1 LRIEGSWL
9 RGIQCEAEKKGSRGR
24 ALPDEKS
31 DRISMKILV
40 VGSGGR
46 EHALIWKLAQ
56 SPKVSRLYA
65 APGNA
70 GMAAQARPI
79 EISVTDVSALTD
91 FAQREGIGLTVVG
104 PELPLTLGIVDRFEE
119 RGLPIFGASQ
129 RAARLEGSKVFAKE
143 LMKKYGI
150 PTASSSTFTAAKDAL
165 QYLERVGVPIVVKAD
180 GLAAGKGVIVCQTES
195 EAKSAISSIMEE
207 RVFGQ
212 AGDQVIL
219 EECLSGEEVSYL
231 ALTDGKTILPLAS
244 SQDHKRV
251 FDKDQGPNTGGM
263 GAYSPAPI
271 VTPEIEAKVMEQVI
285 RPTISAMA
293 DEGCPYKGVL
303 YAGLM
308 IQNGIP
314 RVLEFNARFGDP
326 ETQPLLMR
334 MESDL
339 LPLLQA
345 TIEGNLATSSIRW
358 REEAAVCVVMASA
371 GYPDSYEKGK
381 PIEGLDRVSQM
392 RDVMAFHA
400 GTALKEGK
408 IVTSGGRVLGVTA
421 LGKGIKEAIDRAYQ
435 AVGQIHWEG
444 AHYRKDIGYRALQR
458 L

>member
-1 LRIEGSWL
+1 
-9 RGIQCEAEKKGSRGR
+9 
-24 ALPDEKS
+24 
-31 DRISMKILV
+31 MKVLV

-56 SPKVSRLYA
+56 SPEVTALYA

-70 GMAAQARPI
+70 GMAAQARLIDIP
-79 EISVTDVSALTD
+79 VTDISALAD
-91 FAQREGIGLTVVG
+91 LAQRERIGLTVVG
-104 PELPLTLGIVDRFEE
+104 PELPLTLGIVDEFQE
-119 RGLPIFGASQ
+119 RGLVIFGATQ
-129 RAARLEGSKVFAKE
+129 RAAQIEGSKVFAKD

-150 PTASSSTFTAAKDAL
+150 PTASFATFTAAKDAL
-165 QYLERVGVPIVVKAD
+165 QYLERVGTPIVVKAD

-195 EAKSAISSIMEE
+195 EARSAISSIMEE
-207 RVFGQ
+207 RIFGE
-212 AGDQVIL
+212 AGSQLIL
-219 EECLSGEEVSYL
+219 EECLFGEEVSYL
-231 ALTDGKTILPLAS
+231 ALTDGEAILPLAS

-251 FDKDQGPNTGGM
+251 FDGDQGPNTGGM

-271 VTPEIEAKVMEQVI
+271 VTPEMEAKILDQVI

-293 DEGCPYKGVL
+293 DEGRAYKGVL

-308 IQNGIP
+308 IQDGQP

-339 LPLLQA
+339 LPLLSA
-345 TIEGNLATSSIRW
+345 TIEGTLAKRSIRW
-358 REEAAVCVVMASA
+358 REEAAVCVVMASG
-371 GYPDSYEKGK
+371 GYPDSYGKGK
-381 PIEGLDRVSQM
+381 PIAGLDRVGRM
-392 RDVMAFHA
+392 KDVMAFHA

-435 AVGQIHWEG
+435 AVDQIHWEG

>member
-1 LRIEGSWL
+1 
-9 RGIQCEAEKKGSRGR
+9 
-24 ALPDEKS
+24 
-31 DRISMKILV
+31 MKVLV

-56 SPKVSRLYA
+56 SPGVTALYA

-70 GMAAQARPI
+70 GMAAQARLIDIP
-79 EISVTDVSALTD
+79 VTDISALAD
-91 FAQREGIGLTVVG
+91 LAQRERIGLTVVG
-104 PELPLTLGIVDRFEE
+104 PELPLTLGIVDQFQQ
-119 RGLPIFGASQ
+119 RGLFIFGATQ
-129 RAARLEGSKVFAKE
+129 RAAQLEGSKVFAKD
-143 LMKKYGI
+143 LMKRYGI
-150 PTASSSTFTAAKDAL
+150 PTASFAAFTAAKDAL
-165 QYLERVGVPIVVKAD
+165 QYLESVGTPIVVKAD

-195 EAKSAISSIMEE
+195 EARSAIFSIMEE
-207 RVFGQ
+207 RIFGE
-212 AGDQVIL
+212 AGSQLIL

-231 ALTDGKTILPLAS
+231 ALTDGEAILPLAS
-244 SQDHKRV
+244 SQDHKRI
-251 FDKDQGPNTGGM
+251 FDGNQGPNTGGM

-271 VTPEIEAKVMEQVI
+271 VTPEMEAKILDQVI

-293 DEGCPYKGVL
+293 ADGRAYKGVL

-308 IQNGIP
+308 IQDGQP

-339 LPLLQA
+339 LPLLLA
-345 TIEGNLATSSIRW
+345 TIEGTLAKRSIQW
-358 REEAAVCVVMASA
+358 REEAAVCVVMASG

-381 PIEGLDRVSQM
+381 PIDGLDRVGRM
-392 RDVMAFHA
+392 KDAMAFHA
-400 GTALKEGK
+400 GTALEEGK
-408 IVTSGGRVLGVTA
+408 IVTWGGRVLGVTA

-444 AHYRKDIGYRALQR
+444 VHYRKDIGYRALRR

>member
-1 LRIEGSWL
+1 MET
-9 RGIQCEAEKKGSRGR
+9 
-24 ALPDEKS
+24 
-31 DRISMKILV
+31 KIL
-40 VGSGGR
+40 
-46 EHALIWKLAQ
+46 K
-56 SPKVSRLYA
+56 
-65 APGNA
+65 
-70 GMAAQARPI
+70 
-79 EISVTDVSALTD
+79 
-91 FAQREGIGLTVVG
+91 
-104 PELPLTLGIVDRFEE
+104 
-119 RGLPIFGASQ
+119 
-129 RAARLEGSKVFAKE
+129 
-143 LMKKYGI
+143 
-150 PTASSSTFTAAKDAL
+150 
-165 QYLERVGVPIVVKAD
+165 
-180 GLAAGKGVIVCQTES
+180 
-195 EAKSAISSIMEE
+195 
-207 RVFGQ
+207 
-212 AGDQVIL
+212 
-219 EECLSGEEVSYL
+219 
-231 ALTDGKTILPLAS
+231 
-244 SQDHKRV
+244 
-251 FDKDQGPNTGGM
+251 
-263 GAYSPAPI
+263 
-271 VTPEIEAKVMEQVI
+271 QVI
-285 RPTISAMA
+285 RPTIFAMA
-293 DEGCPYKGVL
+293 DVGCPYKGVL

-308 IQNGIP
+308 IQNGVP

-345 TIEGNLATSSIRW
+345 TIEGNLATSSIQW

-421 LGKGIKEAIDRAYQ
+421 LGKGIKEATDRAYQ

>member
-1 LRIEGSWL
+1 
-9 RGIQCEAEKKGSRGR
+9 
-24 ALPDEKS
+24 
-31 DRISMKILV
+31 MKVLV

-56 SPKVSRLYA
+56 SPEVTALYA

-70 GMAAQARPI
+70 GMAAQARLIDIP
-79 EISVTDVSALTD
+79 VTDISALAD
-91 FAQREGIGLTVVG
+91 FTQSEGIGLTVVG
-104 PELPLTLGIVDRFEE
+104 PELPLTLGIVDQFQE
-119 RGLPIFGASQ
+119 RGLVIFGATQ
-129 RAARLEGSKVFAKE
+129 RAAQLEGSKVFAKD
-143 LMKKYGI
+143 LMEKYGI
-150 PTASSSTFTAAKDAL
+150 PTASFAIFTAAKDAL
-165 QYLERVGVPIVVKAD
+165 QYLESVGTPIVVKAD

-195 EAKSAISSIMEE
+195 EARSAISSIMEE
-207 RVFGQ
+207 RIFGE
-212 AGDQVIL
+212 AGSQLIL

-231 ALTDGKTILPLAS
+231 ALTDGEAILPLAS

-251 FDKDQGPNTGGM
+251 FDGDQGPNTGGM

-271 VTPEIEAKVMEQVI
+271 VTPEMEAKILKQVI

-293 DEGCPYKGVL
+293 DEGRAYKGVL

-308 IQNGIP
+308 IQDGQP

-345 TIEGNLATSSIRW
+345 TIEGTLAKESIRW
-358 REEAAVCVVMASA
+358 REEAAVCVVMASG

-381 PIEGLDRVSQM
+381 PIEGLDRVGQM
-392 RDVMAFHA
+392 KDVMAFHA

-421 LGKGIKEAIDRAYQ
+421 LGKGIKQAIDRAYQ
-435 AVGQIHWEG
+435 AVDQIHWEG
-444 AHYRKDIGYRALQR
+444 VHYRKDIGFRALQR

>member
-1 LRIEGSWL
+1 
-9 RGIQCEAEKKGSRGR
+9 
-24 ALPDEKS
+24 
-31 DRISMKILV
+31 MKVLV

-46 EHALIWKLAQ
+46 EHALIWKLAE
-56 SPKVSRLYA
+56 SPEVTGLYA

-70 GMAAQARPI
+70 GMAALARLIDIP
-79 EISVTDVSALTD
+79 VTNLPALAD

-104 PELPLTLGIVDRFEE
+104 PELPLTLGIVDQFQR
-119 RGLPIFGASQ
+119 RGLAIFGATQ
-129 RAARLEGSKVFAKE
+129 RAAQLEGSKVFAKD

-150 PTASSSTFTAAKDAL
+150 PTASFATFTAATDAL
-165 QYLERVGVPIVVKAD
+165 QYLERVGTPIVVKAD
-180 GLAAGKGVIVCQTES
+180 GLAAGKGVVVCQTES
-195 EAKSAISSIMEE
+195 EARSAISSIIEE
-207 RVFGQ
+207 RIFGE
-212 AGDQVIL
+212 AGNQVIL

-231 ALTDGKTILPLAS
+231 ALTDGEAILPLAS

-251 FDKDQGPNTGGM
+251 FDGDQGPNTGGM

-271 VTPEIEAKVMEQVI
+271 VTPEMEAKILEQVI

-293 DEGCPYKGVL
+293 QEGCPYKGVL

-308 IQNGIP
+308 IQDGQP

-339 LPLLQA
+339 LPLLRA
-345 TIEGNLATSSIRW
+345 TIEGNLAKWSIQW
-358 REEAAVCVVMASA
+358 REEAAVCVVMASG
-371 GYPDSYEKGK
+371 GYPDSYERGK
-381 PIEGLDRVSQM
+381 PIEGLDRVGRM
-392 RDVMAFHA
+392 KDAMAFHA

-408 IVTSGGRVLGVTA
+408 IVTWGGRVLGVTA
-421 LGKGIKEAIDRAYQ
+421 LGKGIKEAIGRAYQ
-435 AVGQIHWEG
+435 TVVQIHWEG
-444 AHYRKDIGYRALQR
+444 VHYRKDIGYRALQR

>member
-1 LRIEGSWL
+1 
-9 RGIQCEAEKKGSRGR
+9 
-24 ALPDEKS
+24 
-31 DRISMKILV
+31 MKVLV

-46 EHALIWKLAQ
+46 EHALIWKLAE
-56 SPKVSRLYA
+56 SPEVTGLYA

-70 GMAAQARPI
+70 GMAALARLIDIP
-79 EISVTDVSALTD
+79 VTNLPALAD

-104 PELPLTLGIVDRFEE
+104 PELPLTLGIVDQFQQ
-119 RGLPIFGASQ
+119 RGLAIFGATQ
-129 RAARLEGSKVFAKE
+129 RAAQLEGSKVFAKD

-150 PTASSSTFTAAKDAL
+150 PTASFATFTAATDAL
-165 QYLERVGVPIVVKAD
+165 QYLERVGTPIVVKAD
-180 GLAAGKGVIVCQTES
+180 GLAAGKGVVVCQTES
-195 EAKSAISSIMEE
+195 EARSAISSIIEE
-207 RVFGQ
+207 RIFGE
-212 AGDQVIL
+212 AGNQVIL

-231 ALTDGKTILPLAS
+231 ALTDGEAILPLAS

-251 FDKDQGPNTGGM
+251 FDGDQGPNTGGM

-271 VTPEIEAKVMEQVI
+271 VTPEMEAKILEQVI

-293 DEGCPYKGVL
+293 QEGCPYKGVL

-308 IQNGIP
+308 IQDGQP

-339 LPLLQA
+339 LPLLRA
-345 TIEGNLATSSIRW
+345 TIEGNLAKWSIQW
-358 REEAAVCVVMASA
+358 REEAAVCVVMASG
-371 GYPDSYEKGK
+371 GYPDSYERGK
-381 PIEGLDRVSQM
+381 PIEGLDRVGRM
-392 RDVMAFHA
+392 KDAMAFHA

-408 IVTSGGRVLGVTA
+408 IVTWGGRVLGVTA
-421 LGKGIKEAIDRAYQ
+421 LGKGIKEAIGRAYQ
-435 AVGQIHWEG
+435 TVVQIHWEG
-444 AHYRKDIGYRALQR
+444 VHYRKDIGYRALQR

>member
-1 LRIEGSWL
+1 
-9 RGIQCEAEKKGSRGR
+9 
-24 ALPDEKS
+24 
-31 DRISMKILV
+31 MKVLV

-56 SPKVSRLYA
+56 SPEVTALYA

-70 GMAAQARPI
+70 GMAAQARLIDIP
-79 EISVTDVSALTD
+79 VTDISALAD
-91 FAQREGIGLTVVG
+91 FTQREGIGLTVVG
-104 PELPLTLGIVDRFEE
+104 PELPLTLGIVDQFEE
-119 RGLPIFGASQ
+119 RGLVIFGATQ
-129 RAARLEGSKVFAKE
+129 RAAQLEGSKVFAKD

-150 PTASSSTFTAAKDAL
+150 PTASFATFTAAKDAL
-165 QYLERVGVPIVVKAD
+165 QYLESVGTPIVVKAD

-195 EAKSAISSIMEE
+195 EARSAISSIMEE
-207 RVFGQ
+207 RIFGE
-212 AGDQVIL
+212 AGSQLIL

-231 ALTDGKTILPLAS
+231 ALTDGEAILPLAS
-244 SQDHKRV
+244 SQDHKRI
-251 FDKDQGPNTGGM
+251 FDGDQGSNTGGM

-271 VTPEIEAKVMEQVI
+271 VTPEMEAKILKQVI

-293 DEGCPYKGVL
+293 DEGRAYKGVL

-308 IQNGIP
+308 IQDGQP

-339 LPLLQA
+339 LPLLLA
-345 TIEGNLATSSIRW
+345 TIEGTLAKKSIRW
-358 REEAAVCVVMASA
+358 REEAAVCVVMASG
-371 GYPDSYEKGK
+371 GYPNSYGKGK
-381 PIEGLDRVSQM
+381 SIEGLDRVGRM
-392 RDVMAFHA
+392 RDVMAFHS

-421 LGKGIKEAIDRAYQ
+421 LGKGIREAIDRAYQ
-435 AVGQIHWEG
+435 AVDQIHWEG

>member
-1 LRIEGSWL
+1 
-9 RGIQCEAEKKGSRGR
+9 
-24 ALPDEKS
+24 
-31 DRISMKILV
+31 MKVLV

-56 SPKVSRLYA
+56 SPEVTALYA

-70 GMAAQARPI
+70 GMAAQARLIDIP
-79 EISVTDVSALTD
+79 VTDISALAD
-91 FAQREGIGLTVVG
+91 FTQREGIGLTVVG
-104 PELPLTLGIVDRFEE
+104 PELPLTLGIVDQFQE
-119 RGLPIFGASQ
+119 RGLVIFGATQ
-129 RAARLEGSKVFAKE
+129 RAAQLEGSKVFAKD

-150 PTASSSTFTAAKDAL
+150 PTASFATFTAAKDAL
-165 QYLERVGVPIVVKAD
+165 QYLESVGTPIVVKAD

-195 EAKSAISSIMEE
+195 EARSAISSIMEE
-207 RVFGQ
+207 RIFGE
-212 AGDQVIL
+212 AGSQLIL

-231 ALTDGKTILPLAS
+231 ALTDGEAILPLAS
-244 SQDHKRV
+244 SQDHKRI
-251 FDKDQGPNTGGM
+251 FDGDQGPNTGGM

-271 VTPEIEAKVMEQVI
+271 VTPEMEAKILKQVI

-293 DEGCPYKGVL
+293 DEGRAYKGVL

-308 IQNGIP
+308 IQDGQP

-339 LPLLQA
+339 LPLLLA
-345 TIEGNLATSSIRW
+345 TIEGTLAKKSIRW
-358 REEAAVCVVMASA
+358 REEAAVCVVMASG
-371 GYPDSYEKGK
+371 GYPNSYGKGK
-381 PIEGLDRVSQM
+381 SIEGLDRVGRM
-392 RDVMAFHA
+392 RDVMAFHS

-421 LGKGIKEAIDRAYQ
+421 LGKGIREAIDRAYQ
-435 AVGQIHWEG
+435 AVDQIHWEG

>member
-1 LRIEGSWL
+1 
-9 RGIQCEAEKKGSRGR
+9 
-24 ALPDEKS
+24 
-31 DRISMKILV
+31 MKVLV

-56 SPKVSRLYA
+56 SPEVTALYA

-70 GMAAQARPI
+70 GMAAQARLIDIP
-79 EISVTDVSALTD
+79 VTDISALAD
-91 FAQREGIGLTVVG
+91 FTQREGIGLTVVG
-104 PELPLTLGIVDRFEE
+104 PELPLTLGIVDQFQE
-119 RGLPIFGASQ
+119 RGLVIFGATQ
-129 RAARLEGSKVFAKE
+129 RAAQLEGSKVFAKD

-150 PTASSSTFTAAKDAL
+150 PTASFATFTAAKDAL
-165 QYLERVGVPIVVKAD
+165 QYLESVETPIVVKAD

-195 EAKSAISSIMEE
+195 EARSAISSIMEE
-207 RVFGQ
+207 RIFGE
-212 AGDQVIL
+212 AGSQLII

-231 ALTDGKTILPLAS
+231 ALTDGEAILPLAS
-244 SQDHKRV
+244 SQDHKRI
-251 FDKDQGPNTGGM
+251 FDGDQGPNTGGM

-271 VTPEIEAKVMEQVI
+271 VTPEMEAKILKQVI

-293 DEGCPYKGVL
+293 DEGRAYKGVL

-308 IQNGIP
+308 IQDGQP

-339 LPLLQA
+339 LPLLLA
-345 TIEGNLATSSIRW
+345 TIEGTLAKKSIRW
-358 REEAAVCVVMASA
+358 REEAAVCVVMASG
-371 GYPDSYEKGK
+371 GYPNSYGKGK
-381 PIEGLDRVSQM
+381 SIEGLERVGRM
-392 RDVMAFHA
+392 KDVMAFHS

-421 LGKGIKEAIDRAYQ
+421 LGKGIKEAIDRTYQ
-435 AVGQIHWEG
+435 AVDQIHWEG